1 MAYQRKA
8 PPVHAF
14 KRIQKDLKEDQMKNI
29 LLFYG
34 REDYLIRWSAD
45 RVKERFINPAA
56 EVFDYMRLD
65 GAECT
70 AGDIRD
76 ACETMPMMS
85 ERRMVVVQGFRS
97 DSEGAEELEAYF
109 QNFPDSTV
117 LVLMAG
123 EVDRRRKLYK
133 TIQKQGAEYE
143 FDHLDSGMLN
153 SFIIK
158 NLRNSGRSFDP
169 DVPGMIAEASGYYD
183 KDSSYTLDNLVNDL
197 SKIVSH
203 SGDRI
208 TVQDVEETIAGNEA
222 RDVFAFADA
231 LAAGRKGEALQLLS
245 VLLSY
250 GENEFKLLGLICSQF
265 EVLLLVR
272 EMQEEGLSTAAM
284 HSQTGIHE
292 FRIKKSLPLARQ
304 YTVSRLR
311 HILMK
316 AYEVD
321 RNVKSGSLEA
331 RAALEL
337 FVAMV

>member
-1 MAYQRKA
+1 MAYQKKA
-8 PPVHAF
+8 PQVHAF
-14 KRIQKDLKEDQMKNI
+14 KRIQKDLGDDSLKNI

-34 REDYLIRWSAD
+34 REDYLIRWSAEQ
-45 RVKERFINPAA
+45 VKARYVNPAV
-56 EVFDYMRLD
+56 EVFDFMKLD

-85 ERRMVVVQGFRS
+85 ERRVVLVSGFLMNG
-97 DSEGAEELEAYF
+97 EGAEELEAYF
-109 QNFPDSTV
+109 ADFPPTTV
-117 LVLMAG
+117 LILAAS
-123 EVDRRRKLYK
+123 EVDKRRKLFK
-133 TIQKQGAEYE
+133 TIRSQGAEYD
-143 FDHLDSGMLN
+143 FDRLDQGLLS

-183 KDSSYTLDNLVNDL
+183 KDSTYTLDNLLNDL
-197 SKIVSH
+197 AKIVSH
-203 SGDRI
+203 SGARI
-208 TVQDVEETIAGNEA
+208 GAADVEETIAGNQA
-222 RDVFAFADA
+222 RDVFAFSDA
-231 LAAGRKGEALQLLS
+231 LAAGRKGEALSLLS

-272 EMQEEGLSTAAM
+272 EMQDAGLSSGDL

-292 FRIKKSLPLARQ
+292 FRIKKALPLARR
-304 YTVSRLR
+304 YTASRLR
-311 HILMK
+311 RILMK

-321 RNVKSGSLEA
+321 RNIKSGLSDA
-331 RAALEL
+331 GTALEL